1 MQNLELWKVAVI
13 IYYLAINVVAFLV
26 YAVDKHK
33 AIKKQWRVPE
43 ATLLTLAA
51 IGGAFGS
58 WAAMQICRHKT
69 QKKKF
74 TIPVPFFVMVH
85 ILVLAWVLGAFQ
97 GEKVVANSN
106 ITNIAFLR
114 G

>member
-1 MQNLELWKVAVI
+1 MQNLELWQVAVI

-58 WAAMQICRHKT
+58 WAAMQSCRHKT

-97 GEKVVANSN
+97 GKM
-106 ITNIAFLR
+106 
-114 G
+114 

>member
-1 MQNLELWKVAVI
+1 MQNLELWQVAVI

-33 AIKKQWRVPE
+33 AVKKQWRVPE

-58 WAAMQICRHKT
+58 WAAMQICHHKT

-97 GEKVVANSN
+97 GKM
-106 ITNIAFLR
+106 
-114 G
+114 